1 VLLLP
6 FQRCSWVESG
16 SIAANS
22 EKFLTCIELIRI
34 GIDSFMHSI
43 LLLDPHNLQGSDPQ
57 DLGKLEVG
65 DAQIKCF
72 QYTEAMLP

>member
-1 VLLLP
+1 
-6 FQRCSWVESG
+6 
-16 SIAANS
+16 
-22 EKFLTCIELIRI
+22 
-34 GIDSFMHSI
+34 MHSI

-72 QYTEAMLP
+72 QYTEAMLPLSLAF